1 MNPVNIDQ
9 KESIL
14 PPESLNG
21 RVNII
26 DIPNDVVFAMK
37 EKIMVNNKTSEYR
50 DPLTGILEE
59 STLSKVFFCAENVQI
74 IQNGLRAGV
83 YKMSEDKYIIA
94 PQNEDTLKIIMRS
107 IYLQYAE
114 HKPDD
119 ITEQIERLNKYV
131 LEYAVP
137 NVYNELIGYLKYC
150 RDQSTLVTPIDLP
163 VQSDREFRQLEM
175 KPFV

>member
-1 MNPVNIDQ
+1 MNPSSIDN
-9 KESIL
+9 ENSIL
-14 PPESLNG
+14 PPEALNG

-26 DIPNDVVFAMK
+26 DIPHNVLFDMK
-37 EKIMVNNKTSEYR
+37 EKVAVKNKASEYR
-50 DPLTGILEE
+50 EPLAGIIED
-59 STLSKVFFCAENVQI
+59 TVLSKVFFCAENVQI
-74 IQNGLRAGV
+74 IQNGIRAGV
-83 YKMSEDKYIIA
+83 YKMSEEKYIIA
-94 PQNEDTLKIIMRS
+94 PQNIDTIKIIMRS

-114 HKPDD
+114 HKPEG
-119 ITEQIERLNKYV
+119 ITEQVERLNKFV

-163 VQSDREFRQLEM
+163 VQTDREFRQLEM

>member
-1 MNPVNIDQ
+1 MNIDN
-9 KESIL
+9 KDNTDSIL
-14 PPESLNG
+14 PPETLNG

-26 DIPNDVVFAMK
+26 DIPTNVLFDMK
-37 EKIMVNNKTSEYR
+37 EKIAIKNKTSEYR
-50 DPLTGILEE
+50 EPLTGIMED
-59 STLSKVFFCAENVQI
+59 TMLSKVFFCAENVQI
-74 IQNGLRAGV
+74 IQNGIRAGV
-83 YKMSEDKYIIA
+83 YKMSDDKYIIA
-94 PQNEDTLKIIMRS
+94 PQNEDTIKIIMRS

-114 HKPDD
+114 HKPDG
-119 ITEQIERLNKYV
+119 ITEQIERLNKIV

-163 VQSDREFRQLEM
+163 TQSDREYRQLEM